1 MRPKDPTQS
10 SLHPRRLASAQGA
23 DEIARVLSGTGY
35 IIRRRTM
42 EDLWL
47 ALDRGLPLL
56 AGGPAGTG
64 KTALAEA
71 LAASCNLTLYEIT
84 GHPGQEPRDVIG
96 AWNRRDQ
103 DRAEDVALAAGWS
116 VEAARAERWRED
128 FFECGEVLDAYR
140 EAARAGL
147 AGEPPPV
154 LLIDETE
161 KLPVPIQH
169 ILLQPLA
176 RGFIS
181 IPKLNGVIGVHDRR
195 QTPIVILTTN
205 NLDLLDDP
213 LKDRC
218 VLTWVAP
225 PTVPEEIRIFRARVP
240 RATPTLLG
248 GTVKMLRKIRNDMD
262 EITNKP
268 GIRNAVLLL
277 EAMADHAVES
287 INKRSLERYIGCLAR
302 TDVDDINLRDAL
314 PTLER
319 AANRPDP
326 IIDDLVK
333 REFEVLLCGNA
344 A

>member
-1 MRPKDPTQS
+1 MLQ
-10 SLHPRRLASAQGA
+10 
-23 DEIARVLSGTGY
+23 VTGY
-35 IIRRRTM
+35 VIRRRTVD
-42 EDLWL
+42 DLWL

-71 LAASCNLTLYEIT
+71 LAASCNLPLYEIT

-103 DRAEDVALAAGWS
+103 DRAEDAALAAGYS
-116 VEAARAERWRED
+116 VEAARQERWRED

-140 EAARAGL
+140 EAARAGA

-181 IPKLNGVIGVHDRR
+181 IPKLSGVIGVRDRR
-195 QTPIVILTTN
+195 QTPVVILTTN
-205 NLDLLDDP
+205 NLNLLDDP

-240 RATPTLLG
+240 HAGAGLLA

-277 EAMADHAVES
+277 DAMADHGVES
-287 INKRSLERYIGCLAR
+287 ITKRSLERYIGCLAR
-302 TDVDDINLRDAL
+302 TDVDDVNLRDAL
-314 PTLER
+314 ATLER
-319 AANRPDP
+319 AANRPDS
-326 IIDDLVK
+326 IIDELVK
-333 REFEVLLCGNA
+333 AEYERLLCGNA